1 MRRFKVEH
9 KDIEKP
15 TMYITLFNPPYE
27 NEDVISKTKWKL
39 NECIITDVTP
49 TYEGE
54 E

>member
-9 KDIEKP
+9 KDMEKP

-27 NEDVISKTKWKL
+27 NEDVISKTKCKL
-39 NECIITDVTP
+39 YECIITDVTP